1 MRSVGG
7 GGGRCGVSNRTLRA
21 LVWHLVYIYN
31 TGCGLRYILGG
42 DTIDHSI
49 PVIKMSPRARRQ
61 ITGLIIP
68 VYISEKAPCL
78 LHNMIME

>member
-7 GGGRCGVSNRTLRA
+7 GGGQMWGIKQDAKGLSLA
-21 LVWHLVYIYN
+21 PGIYN